1 MNINTHSI
9 SFTVKDSE
17 IDHMGHVNNVVY
29 LQWVQDVA
37 ISHWTTI
44 AHPEDVENYNWVVR
58 RHELDYLKPAM
69 PNDTITATTWVDSLD
84 GVTSVRMVEIKR
96 GETLLVKA
104 KTLWVMIDAKTGR
117 PARVSERMQ
126 DLFIHKI

>member
-84 GVTSVRMVEIKR
+84 GVTSVRMVERKR